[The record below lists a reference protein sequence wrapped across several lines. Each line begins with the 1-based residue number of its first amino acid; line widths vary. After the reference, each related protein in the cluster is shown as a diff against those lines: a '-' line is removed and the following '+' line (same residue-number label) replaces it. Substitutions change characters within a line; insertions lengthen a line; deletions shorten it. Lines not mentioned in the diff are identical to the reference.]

1 MCGIFYFYRMKKVV
15 LICIIFCFTSVVFG
29 QKEKETQARFD
40 SLVLKGDS
48 FFNLNQFVEARRQYE
63 LSLSLKPTETEVMN
77 KIVLCM
83 ELENV
88 ERLRKEADAYFE
100 QKDFQAA
107 KKKYLELLKVK
118 VKDEYASNRIQQIDE
133 YLAD

>member
-48 FFNLNQFVEARRQYE
+48 LFILNQFVEAQRQYA

>member
-29 QKEKETQARFD
+29 QTEKETQARFD

-48 FFNLNQFVEARRQYE
+48 LFILNQFVEAQRQYE

-107 KKKYLELLKVK
+107 KKKYLELLKVI

>member
-48 FFNLNQFVEARRQYE
+48 LFILNQFVEARRQYE

>member
-48 FFNLNQFVEARRQYE
+48 FFNLNQFVEAQRQYE
-63 LSLSLKPTETEVMN
+63 LSLSLKPTETEVKN

>member
-15 LICIIFCFTSVVFG
+15 LICIIFCFTSVVYG

-88 ERLRKEADAYFE
+88 ERIRKEADAYFE